1 MKIYRVVLQS
11 KYLPAGEDEVEITTF
26 LNKELAEQYI
36 KESIENL
43 KREEELLGNDTYKK
57 IEREN
62 YYERYLNANE
72 MDNSVSIYLEEDE
85 TYDEIK
91 KKKKAERLEKET
103 NYEM

>member
-85 TYDEIK
+85 TYDEIMLK
-91 KKKKAERLEKET
+91 EKAERLEKET

>member
-1 MKIYRVVLQS
+1 MKIYRVVLKS

-85 TYDEIK
+85 TYDEIMLK
-91 KKKKAERLEKET
+91 EKAERLEKET

>member
-1 MKIYRVVLQS
+1 MKIYRVVLKS

-57 IEREN
+57 VEREN

-72 MDNSVSIYLEEDE
+72 IDNSVSIYLEEDE
-85 TYDEIK
+85 TYDEIMLK
-91 KKKKAERLEKET
+91 EKAERLEKET

>member
-72 MDNSVSIYLEEDE
+72 MDNSVSIYLEEDK
-85 TYDEIK
+85 TYDEIMLK
-91 KKKKAERLEKET
+91 EKAERLEKET